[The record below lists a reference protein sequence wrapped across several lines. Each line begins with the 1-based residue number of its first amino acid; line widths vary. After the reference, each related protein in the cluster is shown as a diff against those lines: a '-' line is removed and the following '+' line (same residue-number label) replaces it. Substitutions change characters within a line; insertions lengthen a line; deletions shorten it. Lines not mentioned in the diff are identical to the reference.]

1 MNNERLITVIAAG
14 AFLVLYII
22 YLLLKIRLLSSLN
35 KEFANNKFDKV
46 IEKCEK
52 DLYLKIVGEFNC
64 DLYALKAY
72 ACKNDIEIL
81 KEKLNYVLDKQY
93 SQEKQE
99 KLLEYFYHYFL
110 NLDESEYTEKL
121 LDDVHKL
128 GDASFTKY
136 NDWAYEVIKNGR
148 NDFTDEMDFALQNK
162 EFKGFALGTVVY
174 LMALQ
179 FERENRL
186 EEAGELY
193 LTATQCF
200 LPNAYYM
207 PKAKYKVEELGR
219 KL

>member
-1 MNNERLITVIAAG
+1 MNNERLITVIVAG
-14 AFLVLYII
+14 TFLVVYII

-35 KEFANNKFDKV
+35 KEFANNNFDKV

-52 DLYLKIVGEFNC
+52 DLYLKIVGDFNC
-64 DLYALKAY
+64 DLYTLKAY
-72 ACKNDIEIL
+72 ACKNDIVIL

-121 LDDVHKL
+121 LDHVHKFD
-128 GDASFTKY
+128 DASFVKY

-148 NDFTDEMDFALQNK
+148 NDLTDEMDLSLQNK

-207 PKAKYKVEELGR
+207 PKAKHKVEELGR